1 MNLIFIDSTI
11 LVSPA
16 PPPMVESPSPPSQQL
31 LEDAQVFLDGLG
43 LIPPMGY
50 SPDMMREDSLPLWS
64 PSPLSFLPLI
74 EDHPWAPALRPI
86 PLITPKMGWVSCCSC
101 LLCLC

>member
-1 MNLIFIDSTI
+1 MNLIFIVFII
-11 LVSPA
+11 LASHA
-16 PPPMVESPSPPSQQL
+16 PLPVVESPPSHQL

-50 SPDMMREDSLPLWS
+50 SPDMMREDSLPLRS
-64 PSPLSFLPLI
+64 PSPLSFLPQV
-74 EDHPWAPALRPI
+74 EAPLWVPTHL
-86 PLITPKMGWVSCCSC
+86 PLLPITPEMGWVSYCSC

>member
-1 MNLIFIDSTI
+1 MNLIFTDFTT

-16 PPPMVESPSPPSQQL
+16 PLPVVESLSPPSQQL

-50 SPDMMREDSLPLWS
+50 SPEMMREDSSPLRT
-64 PSPLSFLPLI
+64 PSPLSFLPQFQ
-74 EDHPWAPALRPI
+74 DHPWAPALRPI
-86 PLITPKMGWVSCCSC
+86 PLITPEMESFSSCFW
-101 LLCLC
+101 L